1 MQANLVYHWEPK
13 KEETVERERNK
24 NRNGYVRQ
32 KNKYFQKVLA
42 QKSHSHSFVLSR
54 LLLATMTEADVK
66 EMRPLQ
72 LLCVAEGRLWVDV
85 AK

>member
-1 MQANLVYHWEPK
+1 MDMSDK
-13 KEETVERERNK
+13 
-24 NRNGYVRQ
+24 

-66 EMRPLQ
+66 EMQPLQ
-72 LLCVAEGRLWVDV
+72 LLCVAEGRL
-85 AK
+85 